1 MYMSKWKNSIPHEES
16 EVEAEVAQVE
26 GEDEEVVNVRGHLAL
41 QHLSFAMSLGQI
53 CVTIRLPDGLE
64 NKNFVIKPV
73 KIIFVIQY
81 YSESVYVCDITAK
94 ILTQQSMI

>member
-1 MYMSKWKNSIPHEES
+1 M
-16 EVEAEVAQVE
+16 E
-26 GEDEEVVNVRGHLAL
+26 GEDEEVVNVRGHLEPH
-41 QHLSFAMSLGQI
+41 HLRFAMSLGKI

-73 KIIFVIQY
+73 EIIFVIQY

>member
-1 MYMSKWKNSIPHEES
+1 MYIDLHGTSKWKNSIPHEES

-41 QHLSFAMSLGQI
+41 HHLSFAMSLGQI

-73 KIIFVIQY
+73 KKNLCYPVLFRIC
-81 YSESVYVCDITAK
+81 VCV
-94 ILTQQSMI
+94 